1 MSARIG
7 YADDGKGTVMRG
19 VVAGLIVVLA
29 AGGLAHAQVGQ
40 QLVVTMHL
48 AGPVKPAGG
57 AYYIA
62 FTADDAL
69 LTGPQ
74 SDSSNWSH
82 YVLYRGGRFFFGR
95 IPPGAF
101 RPFEFVAVRPPQPYI
116 FGQVLAG
123 GRGLRVRVA
132 LSDLQTG
139 PTVPRRVKV
148 NFVTVD
154 DRLTPLDALGEGAGD
169 RFAFLTVDLRRD
181 TYVAGED
188 RSGDASDPS
197 FDITGG
203 DVQVTVP

>member
-1 MSARIG
+1 MHRI
-7 YADDGKGTVMRG
+7 AAAIVLVLITAALAQAQ
-19 VVAGLIVVLA
+19 AGR
-29 AGGLAHAQVGQ
+29 
-40 QLVVTMHL
+40 QLVATMQL
-48 AGPVKPAGG
+48 AGPVRPAGG
-57 AYYIA
+57 AYFIA
-62 FTADDAL
+62 FTVDDSL
-69 LTGPQ
+69 LVGPQ

-82 YVLYRGGRFFFGR
+82 YVLYRDGRFFFGR

-101 RPFEFVAVRPPQPYI
+101 RPFEFVAVRPPQPYL

-139 PTVPRRVKV
+139 PTPPRRVKV

-154 DRLTPLDALGEGAGD
+154 ERLRPRDALGEGAD
-169 RFAFLTVDLRRD
+169 ARFGFLTVDLLRD
-181 TYVAGED
+181 TYVAAED
-188 RSGDASDPS
+188 RTGDAADPS